1 MSHRFTFIQ
10 DTLSLV
16 TSSRANANDATR
28 MVKWFEL
35 VMQPIKVQN
44 TMLMVWC
51 ENCASPKT
59 RSVEDVTTV
68 WLGDRTE
75 CRVPIV

>member
-1 MSHRFTFIQ
+1 MFIQ
-10 DTLSLV
+10 ETLSLA
-16 TSSRANANDATR
+16 TLSRANANDATR

-44 TMLMVWC
+44 TKLTVWC
-51 ENCASPKT
+51 DNCASPK
-59 RSVEDVTTV
+59 SSIVEDVTTV
-68 WLGDRTE
+68 WLGDRNR